1 MFSRS
6 QLALLFVTI
15 CDAALT
21 SGYLADVEARYVP
34 KPVIDHIFKAPHA
47 KPNSLFAL
55 IFLALATV
63 VPAYGVLWALKKR
76 GVKLTSPAKLYDV
89 IFLTALV
96 GSFTLLG
103 MFFLALNLVQ
113 TVALSVPIIAIGWL
127 AFPLQI

>member
-15 CDAALT
+15 CEAALT

-34 KPVIDHIFKAPHA
+34 KPVINHVFKAPHA

-63 VPAYGVLWALKKR
+63 VPAYGLLWTLKKR
-76 GVKLTSPAKLYDV
+76 GVKLSSPAKLSDL
-89 IFLTALV
+89 IFLGTLA
-96 GSFTLLG
+96 GSISLLA

-113 TVALSVPIIAIGWL
+113 TVALSVPIIAIGWV